1 MNQLFTSDSTW
12 NRLVS
17 FNIEQ
22 VRRNKS
28 EIDEDLTDVRT
39 LFSQQALGNLK
50 SLQEIRFTTGTE
62 HPFPIDSGTQFE
74 KLTQI
79 TVETTDYRVYNVF
92 NQIADLVDD
101 GVFPSLRTFR
111 VVCVSDSWH
120 HCRPARHRLRRA
132 GVKVYVSRFFSQFI
146 EQYWTSW
153 E

>member
-1 MNQLFTSDSTW
+1 MQGQLNQLFTSDSTW

-28 EIDEDLTDVRT
+28 EIHEDLTDVRT

-92 NQIADLVDD
+92 NQMADLVDECFHRCAHFVLF
-101 GVFPSLRTFR
+101 VFLIHGIIVAQR
-111 VVCVSDSWH
+111 D
-120 HCRPARHRLRRA
+120 
-132 GVKVYVSRFFSQFI
+132 I
-146 EQYWTSW
+146 D
-153 E
+153 